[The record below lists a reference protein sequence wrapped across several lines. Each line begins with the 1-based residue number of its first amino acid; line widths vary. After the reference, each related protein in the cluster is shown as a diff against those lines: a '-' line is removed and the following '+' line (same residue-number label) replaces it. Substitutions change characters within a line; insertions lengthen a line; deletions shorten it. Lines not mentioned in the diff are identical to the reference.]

1 MASQNSLSDWQHKV
15 AQKQQECLQ
24 RIPAEWK
31 IPESLLSSLRLPL
44 AENKND
50 LIQGDAV
57 RKSGILTERELQITE
72 QYTVSGL
79 LSALAEGRLTSLE
92 VTLAFSK
99 RAAVAQQLVNCLT
112 ETMFPEAEERAKYL
126 DDLKAQGK
134 SAGPLHGLP
143 ISIKDLFQVKGT
155 HASIGMVSFLDERS
169 TDNSPLVDILLNLGA
184 VIYVK
189 TNIPQTMMTADSHNN
204 VFGRTLNPRN
214 TLLGPGGSS
223 GGEGALI
230 AMRGSPL
237 GVGTDI
243 GGSIR
248 IPALCC
254 GTYGFR
260 PSASRIPNGGGRSS
274 GTPGMKFILSC
285 AGPLALDLDAI
296 EVFLKTVIDAGPGLY
311 DSSVIDVPWRKATVR
326 HPLRI
331 GVVPPDSIF
340 PLHPP
345 VRRTLAEAASLLKAQ
360 GHQII
365 ELSAEECK
373 VMEINEVAW
382 NIFTLDSGAMEHLQ
396 AAGEPPVPALVH
408 IKRQVEIIQQAGKTF
423 LPDFSHLDRLGKLA
437 ALNAKRADLRETW
450 RKVWNSHD
458 LDICL
463 APPAQNTAVPH
474 DMFGLA
480 PYTTFLNCL
489 DYPSC
494 IIPFGQVNETDAQEA
509 FELAPGQT
517 GPTYNFAQLE
527 GAPCSIQGLDIQ
539 PLNLNSRDFKPK
551 VTLSTH
557 TIRYLLPAIQPSRF
571 APPSKMVA
579 LNSTV
584 ETQESALFTGA
595 ILTTT
600 KSKCGTYHVRQNKQ
614 ASSLNLFGR
623 PPKNEWASFNTT
635 IGTINVTGTIN
646 HLSFDT
652 VMEVSVAGLCIGA
665 FTGNPQSSFKVEVDL
680 ECANGELQLTAVGDD
695 IWLKVDMD
703 LVQVGKDKKAERVKL
718 SETVCVKSLP
728 QELCEP
734 WMPMR

>member
-1 MASQNSLSDWQHKV
+1 MALQDSLADWQHKV

-24 RIPAEWK
+24 KIPAEWK

-50 LIQGDAV
+50 LIQGDTV

-112 ETMFPEAEERAKYL
+112 ETMFPEAQERAKYL

-134 SAGPLHGLP
+134 SSGPLHGLP
-143 ISIKDLFQVKGT
+143 ISIKDLFHVKGT
-155 HASIGMVSFLDERS
+155 HASIGMISFLDERS
-169 TDNSPLVDILLNLGA
+169 TDNSPLVDILLSLGA

-204 VFGRTLNPRN
+204 VFGRTLNPHN

-230 AMRGSPL
+230 ALRGSPL

-260 PSASRIPNGGGRSS
+260 PSASRIPNGGGRSCS
-274 GTPGMKFILSC
+274 TPGMKFILSC
-285 AGPLALDLDAI
+285 AGPLALDMDAI
-296 EVFLKTVIDAGPGLY
+296 EVFLKTVIDARPGLY
-311 DSSVIDVPWRKATVR
+311 DSSVIDVPWRTATVR

-345 VRRTLAEAASLLKAQ
+345 VRRTLAEAASLLRAQ

-396 AAGEPPVPALVH
+396 AAGEPPVPALIH
-408 IKRQVEIIQQAGKTF
+408 IKRQVEILKQAGKTS
-423 LPDFSHLDRLGKLA
+423 LPDFSHVDRLGKLA

-450 RKVWNSHD
+450 RKMWNSHD

-463 APPAQNTAVPH
+463 APSAQNTAVPH

-509 FELAPGQT
+509 FELSPGQT

-527 GAPCSIQGLDIQ
+527 GAPCSIQV
-539 PLNLNSRDFKPK
+539 F
-551 VTLSTH
+551 
-557 TIRYLLPAIQPSRF
+557 
-571 APPSKMVA
+571 
-579 LNSTV
+579 
-584 ETQESALFTGA
+584 
-595 ILTTT
+595 TTT
-600 KSKCGTYHVRQNKQ
+600 MRDEECLEMARIIDKCLKSK
-614 ASSLNLFGR
+614 A
-623 PPKNEWASFNTT
+623 
-635 IGTINVTGTIN
+635 
-646 HLSFDT
+646 
-652 VMEVSVAGLCIGA
+652 
-665 FTGNPQSSFKVEVDL
+665 
-680 ECANGELQLTAVGDD
+680 
-695 IWLKVDMD
+695 
-703 LVQVGKDKKAERVKL
+703 
-718 SETVCVKSLP
+718 
-728 QELCEP
+728 
-734 WMPMR
+734 

>member
-1 MASQNSLSDWQHKV
+1 MGSQNSLSDWQRKV

-24 RIPAEWK
+24 KIPAEWK

-112 ETMFPEAEERAKYL
+112 ETMFPEAQERAKYL

-143 ISIKDLFQVKGT
+143 ISIKDLFHVKGT
-155 HASIGMVSFLDERS
+155 HASIGMISFLEEKS
-169 TDNSPLVDILLNLGA
+169 THNSPLVDILLSLGA

-204 VFGRTLNPRN
+204 VFGRTLNPHN

-260 PSASRIPNGGGRSS
+260 PSASRIPNGGGRSCS
-274 GTPGMKFILSC
+274 TPGMKFILSC
-285 AGPLALDLDAI
+285 AGPLAPDMDAI
-296 EVFLKTVIDAGPGLY
+296 EVFLKTVIDARPGLY
-311 DSSVIDVPWRKATVR
+311 DSSVIDVPWRQATVR

-345 VRRTLAEAASLLKAQ
+345 VRRTLEEAAKILKAH

-408 IKRQVEIIQQAGKTF
+408 IQRQVEILKQAGKTY

-450 RKVWNSHD
+450 RKMWNNHD

-494 IIPFGQVNETDAQEA
+494 IIPFGQVNEMDAQEA
-509 FELAPGQT
+509 FQLAPGQA
-517 GPTYNFAQLE
+517 GPTYNFAQVE
-527 GAPCSIQGLDIQ
+527 GAPCSIQV
-539 PLNLNSRDFKPK
+539 F
-551 VTLSTH
+551 
-557 TIRYLLPAIQPSRF
+557 
-571 APPSKMVA
+571 
-579 LNSTV
+579 
-584 ETQESALFTGA
+584 
-595 ILTTT
+595 TTT
-600 KSKCGTYHVRQNKQ
+600 MRDEECLEMAKIIDKRLKSK
-614 ASSLNLFGR
+614 A
-623 PPKNEWASFNTT
+623 
-635 IGTINVTGTIN
+635 
-646 HLSFDT
+646 
-652 VMEVSVAGLCIGA
+652 
-665 FTGNPQSSFKVEVDL
+665 
-680 ECANGELQLTAVGDD
+680 
-695 IWLKVDMD
+695 
-703 LVQVGKDKKAERVKL
+703 
-718 SETVCVKSLP
+718 
-728 QELCEP
+728 
-734 WMPMR
+734 